1 MKPIRSFLGG
11 AMLLTVM
18 LFSCSKSNVIKEIE
32 AEVTLKNVPSNP
44 AGCQWCME
52 LPDGTRIEPNNL
64 NSFTLNLQD
73 GMKVKVSYTLLD
85 NEMTTC
91 MMGTAVKLSAVK

>member
-1 MKPIRSFLGG
+1 
-11 AMLLTVM
+11 MLLTVM

-32 AEVTLKNVPSNP
+32 AQVTLKNVPSNP
-44 AGCQWCME
+44 PGCQWCME

-64 NSFTLNLQD
+64 SSFSLNLEH
-73 GMKVKVSYTLLD
+73 GKVVKISYVLLD
-85 NEMTTC
+85 DEMTTC